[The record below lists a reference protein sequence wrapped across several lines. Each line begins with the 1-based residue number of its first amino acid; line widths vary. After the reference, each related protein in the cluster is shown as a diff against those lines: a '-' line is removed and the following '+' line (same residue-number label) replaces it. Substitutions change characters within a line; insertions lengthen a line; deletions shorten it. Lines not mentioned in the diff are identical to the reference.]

1 MKQFIDY
8 LEGKING
15 CDSLGGLD
23 REKAIYQNVLKHYR
37 KDYLVES
44 NCTRVEVIDQKE
56 RSYVNFKPTN
66 KVEISRQDQG
76 KTLKIFISER
86 S

>member
-1 MKQFIDY
+1 MKQFIEY
-8 LEGKING
+8 LEGKIRG

-23 REKAIYQNVLKHYR
+23 REKAVYQSVLKHYR
-37 KDYLVES
+37 QEYLVGHA
-44 NCTRVEVIDQKE
+44 CTRVEVVDQKG